1 MKGLVEG
8 VNHAFKIQSS
18 YTFKFHSKK
27 KKKKKTNFSLSAIG
41 HHKRDHATTKNFMIC
56 DVSIIFF

>member
-27 KKKKKTNFSLSAIG
+27 KKKKKTNFCIIAI
-41 HHKRDHATTKNFMIC
+41 
-56 DVSIIFF
+56 VSIIFF